1 MKFKNNLA
9 EVVLYLSMIGLIKY
23 LLFVIFILTDINFQ
37 QGEIIE
43 FDAAK
48 LTYQLILINS
58 IPYLFALTSTLFI
71 HKLTKK
77 SYLKSLLNFFLG
89 YLIFWILSNLNL
101 STIINSFQLRC
112 IVFLIVNT
120 ALIVYLI
127 SHFNKNNCLK

>member
-43 FDAAK
+43 FNAAK

-58 IPYLFALTSTLFI
+58 TPYLFALISTIFI

-77 SYLKSLLNFFLG
+77 SYLKSLLNCFLG
-89 YLIFWILSNLNL
+89 CLIFWILSNLNL
-101 STIINSFQLRC
+101 SIIINSFQLRS

-127 SHFNKNNCLK
+127 SHFSKNNSLK